1 MLAIHHTGFIE
12 ENTMKLIT
20 YLFFDGQCEA
30 AFKFYEQCLGG
41 TMDRIVRAS
50 EAPGCDAMPAE
61 WRDRIMHAHLIFGD
75 QQLMGSDWI
84 ADQPFGQAK
93 GFSVSLNV
101 DTVAEAE
108 RVFAALTEGGEIRM
122 PMEKTFFAVRF
133 GMLVDRFGTPWMVN
147 CEKDG

>member
-1 MLAIHHTGFIE
+1 
-12 ENTMKLIT
+12 
-20 YLFFDGQCEA
+20 
-30 AFKFYEQCLGG
+30 
-41 TMDRIVRAS
+41 MDRIVRAS